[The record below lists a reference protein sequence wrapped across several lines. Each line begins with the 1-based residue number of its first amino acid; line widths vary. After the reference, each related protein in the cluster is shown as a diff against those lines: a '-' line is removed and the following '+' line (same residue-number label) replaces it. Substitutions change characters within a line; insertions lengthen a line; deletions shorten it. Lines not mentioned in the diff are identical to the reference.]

1 MRLSAT
7 LLPILILPL
16 ALGGQL
22 AHATEETDAVDLLT
36 RASLAARQLNY
47 TGIYVYHHGG
57 HAEVLRV
64 SHRVDGKNERQ
75 KTEVLDGPYREFI
88 RVNDDVY
95 CHLADGKTVRIDKSA
110 AQRFFPSVVP
120 DDAARLTQYYIAR
133 LGGHE
138 KITGRDCQVVTLQP
152 RDQYRHAHRI
162 CVDRITSLPLKTE
175 TLNDSGKL
183 VSMYMFYEVGIGK
196 RPPKALFKVRTAG
209 KRTLAAGFVMAAE
222 DDGWAISAPPG
233 YEPVLEAMRPLPG
246 IKKPVLHKVYSD
258 GISNLSIFIEPVVDG
273 AVHLEGLS
281 MEGATNIYGRRVAD
295 HRVMAVGDVPA
306 ATLLRTVNSVYKK

>member
-7 LLPILILPL
+7 LLPVLILPL
-16 ALGGQL
+16 ALGAQL

-47 TGIYVYHHGG
+47 TGNYVYHHGG

-75 KTEVLDGPYREFI
+75 KIEVLDGPYREFI

-110 AQRFFPSVVP
+110 AQRFFPAVVP
-120 DDAARLTQYYIAR
+120 DDAARLTQHYIAR
-133 LGGHE
+133 LGGYE
-138 KITGRDCQVVTLQP
+138 KITGRDCQVVTLEP
-152 RDQYRHAHRI
+152 RDQYRHAHMI
-162 CVDRITSLPLKTE
+162 CLDRVTSLPLKTE
-175 TLNDSGKL
+175 TVNGRGTLI
-183 VSMYMFYEVGIGK
+183 SMYMFYEIEIGK
-196 RPPKALFKVRTAG
+196 RPAKALFNVRTAG
-209 KRTLAAGFVMAAE
+209 KRMQVASYTAGA
-222 DDGWAISAPPG
+222 DDWAISPPPG

-258 GISNLSIFIEPVVDG
+258 GMSNLSIFIEPIVGG
-273 AVHLEGLS
+273 AAYLQGLS

-295 HRVMAVGDVPA
+295 HKIMAVGDVPA
-306 ATLLRTVNSVYKK
+306 VTLLEIVNSVQKK